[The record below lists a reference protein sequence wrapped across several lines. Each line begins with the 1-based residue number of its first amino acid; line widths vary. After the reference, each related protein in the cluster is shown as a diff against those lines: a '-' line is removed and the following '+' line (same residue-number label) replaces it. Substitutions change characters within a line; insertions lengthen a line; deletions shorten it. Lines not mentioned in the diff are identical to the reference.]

1 MDVFEAVVRRRSI
14 RRFKDK
20 SVPYDVL
27 EKCVDAGRLAPA
39 ARNRQLIEYII
50 VDDEQLLPAVFDS
63 ITLWAGQPKTRES
76 PPPGN
81 PPRAYIIMLVNS
93 TLEAEF
99 GATRRVTTYDVG
111 MSAENVILV
120 ALEQGV
126 GACPILMF
134 RESELKRI
142 LNIADTHD
150 VALVL
155 ALGYPD
161 ESPVTE
167 VSSGTVGYWVDN
179 QGVRHVPK
187 RKLEDITHHNKFL
200 LHIPCGS

>member
-1 MDVFEAVVRRRSI
+1 MPAGWRR
-14 RRFKDK
+14 
-20 SVPYDVL
+20 VPGTASL
-27 EKCVDAGRLAPA
+27 C
-39 ARNRQLIEYII
+39 EYII
-50 VDDEQLLPAVFDS
+50 VDDEELLPGVFDS

-81 PPRAYIIMLVNS
+81 PPKAYIIMLVNS
-93 TLEAEF
+93 ALEAEF

-111 MSAENVILV
+111 MSAENMILV

-126 GACPILMF
+126 GTCPILLF

-142 LNIADTHD
+142 LNIPDNYD

-155 ALGYPD
+155 AMGYPD

-167 VSSGTVGYWVDN
+167 VSSGPVEVLGGQSGRAPRAQKEAGRYN
-179 QGVRHVPK
+179 APQ
-187 RKLEDITHHNKFL
+187 
-200 LHIPCGS
+200 